1 MELQHFCHPKHPLI
15 FNEEK
20 IYDKHCYGC
29 QEPILDSSYS
39 CIKCEDYKFYHHK
52 SCAELPLMFH
62 HPLHPIH
69 PLILINE
76 STRHPEKEISRCELC
91 KDYCGEYSYHC
102 YRCNFNLH
110 IRCIVVQLKAKFHDH
125 PLTPIG
131 KSIIFTCDICGKEDK
146 DVPNLCAPCSLWI
159 HRKCGLFPH
168 KVKVVRHRHLLHL
181 THSSLELHQ
190 FDSRFCQLCVR
201 EVNTKY
207 GLYYCSRCDFV
218 AHLNCARARENM
230 EDINLLEFN
239 DEDDDLEF
247 DESIDLVT
255 YKVKK
260 INVGEDGTEIAT
272 EIEHFSHE
280 HDLKLTNEV
289 LNNKKCNGC
298 VRDILPPFYN
308 CAKCNFFLHKSCVE
322 LPKKRRHPLHRHPL
336 TLVSVASSKRKF
348 FWCYACKRYCN
359 GFTYLC
365 ERCDFKLD
373 VPCSLVPE
381 ILTHPGHEH
390 RLFLSSIPSDQNCNC
405 CGSKV
410 FPIFRCTICEFALDF
425 KCATLPHSTWYKQH
439 EHPFTLCYTTE
450 DDSGEYYCDICEE
463 ERDPKHWFFY
473 CVDCSYPAHPKCILG
488 IYPNIKLHK

>member
-20 IYDKHCYGC
+20 IYDKYCYGC

-76 STRHPEKEISRCELC
+76 STRHPEKEISRCDLC

-110 IRCIVVQLKAKFHDH
+110 IRCIVVQLKANFHDH

-146 DVPNLCAPCSLWI
+146 NVANLCAPCSLWI
-159 HRKCGLFPH
+159 HRKCGRFPH
-168 KVKVVRHRHLLHL
+168 KVKVVP
-181 THSSLELHQ
+181 
-190 FDSRFCQLCVR
+190 
-201 EVNTKY
+201 
-207 GLYYCSRCDFV
+207 
-218 AHLNCARARENM
+218 
-230 EDINLLEFN
+230 
-239 DEDDDLEF
+239 
-247 DESIDLVT
+247 
-255 YKVKK
+255 
-260 INVGEDGTEIAT
+260 T

-322 LPKKRRHPLHRHPL
+322 LPKKKRHPLHRHPL
-336 TLVSVASSKRKF
+336 TLLPMASNKRKF
-348 FWCYACKRYCN
+348 FWCYACKRFCN

-365 ERCDFKLD
+365 ETCDFKLD

-405 CGSKV
+405 CDSKV

-425 KCATLPHSTWYKQH
+425 KCATLPHSTRYKQH

-463 ERDPKHWFFY
+463 ERDPKHWFYY
-473 CVDCSYPAHPKCILG
+473 CVDCSYPTHPKCILG
-488 IYPNIKLHK
+488 IYPNVKLHK